1 MLSILGFITGLAP
14 MLTQMANNITD
25 LQKMKVKAASDHE
38 IAQINS
44 EIEAIHDR
52 RQVLIA
58 EAGSR
63 LNGIARFCFAA
74 LTFPVLAKILF
85 WDKVVGP
92 FFKCV
97 GKDPIGCEMFNTD
110 SLGVEIWGV
119 IGAIVGFYFL
129 TSWKNK

>member
-25 LQKMKVKAASDHE
+25 LQKMKVKAQSDHE
-38 IAQINS
+38 IAAINAQ
-44 EIEAIHDR
+44 IEAVHDR

-63 LNGIARFCFAA
+63 LNGIVRAGFTL
-74 LTFPVLAKILF
+74 LTFPVLAKILI

-92 FFKCV
+92 FFGCV
-97 GKDPIGCEMFNTD
+97 GKDPVGCQIFNTD
-110 SLGVEIWGV
+110 ALGYEIWAV

-129 TSWKNK
+129 TTWNKK

>member
-25 LQKMKVKAASDHE
+25 LQKMKVKAQSDHE
-38 IAQINS
+38 LAAINS
-44 EIEAIHDR
+44 QIEAIHDR

-63 LNGIARFCFAA
+63 LNAIVRAGFTL
-74 LTFPVLAKILF
+74 LTFPVLAKILI

-92 FFKCV
+92 FVGCV
-97 GKDPIGCEMFNTD
+97 GKDPIGCSMFNTD
-110 SLGVEIWGV
+110 ALGYEIWAV
-119 IGAIVGFYFL
+119 IGSIIGFYFL
-129 TSWKNK
+129 TTWKAK

>member
-25 LQKMKVKAASDHE
+25 LQKMKVKAQSDHE
-38 IAQINS
+38 IAAINAQ
-44 EIEAIHDR
+44 IEAVHDR

-63 LNGIARFCFAA
+63 LNGIIRAGFTL
-74 LTFPVLAKILF
+74 LTFPVLAKVF
-85 WDKVVGP
+85 VWDKVVGP
-92 FFKCV
+92 FVGCV
-97 GKDPIGCEMFNTD
+97 GKDPVGCQMFNTD
-110 SLGVEIWGV
+110 ALGVELWSV

-129 TSWKNK
+129 TTWKTK

>member
-58 EAGSR
+58 EAGNR
-63 LNGIARFCFAA
+63 LNGIMRFT
-74 LTFPVLAKILF
+74 LTLTTLPLLLKIMF
-85 WDKVVGP
+85 FDKVVGP
-92 FFKCV
+92 FFGCV
-97 GKDPIGCEMFNTD
+97 GKDPVGCQMFNTD
-110 SLGVEIWGV
+110 ALGYEIWAV
-119 IGAIVGFYFL
+119 IGSIIGFYFL